1 MAAVC
6 SVVFVAIGLMGYVN
20 DGFPQRVD
28 EAVTKAQSAQFDELG
43 CMSEMGRYVPVAE
56 SCTVG
61 DANHVRG
68 VLLGDSIAG
77 TLSLELGNAMAPRSV
92 GVMNMSFGHCP
103 PIMGVYRIDQG
114 NTHRCPEHNDAVFH
128 YVTESNTLDIVILAG
143 YWTIYVESPL
153 LDIIS
158 HNERR
163 RTPDNRRIQ
172 LIKEAFEDS
181 ILRYIQTGKTVI
193 LVYPIPE
200 AGRHIPRSLAKLSMF
215 SKKHT
220 RDRDLM
226 TSYEAYKVRNKET
239 IQIFD
244 GIGEHPNL
252 IRIRPD
258 MIFCNTY
265 IEASCAVQVNGES
278 LYRDEFHLS
287 TLGARLVVQD
297 IMRHLAVGLA
307 DKN

>member
-1 MAAVC
+1 
-6 SVVFVAIGLMGYVN
+6 
-20 DGFPQRVD
+20 
-28 EAVTKAQSAQFDELG
+28 
-43 CMSEMGRYVPVAE
+43 
-56 SCTVG
+56 
-61 DANHVRG
+61 
-68 VLLGDSIAG
+68 
-77 TLSLELGNAMAPRSV
+77 
-92 GVMNMSFGHCP
+92 
-103 PIMGVYRIDQG
+103 
-114 NTHRCPEHNDAVFH
+114 
-128 YVTESNTLDIVILAG
+128 
-143 YWTIYVESPL
+143 
-153 LDIIS
+153 
-158 HNERR
+158 
-163 RTPDNRRIQ
+163 
-172 LIKEAFEDS
+172 
-181 ILRYIQTGKTVI
+181 
-193 LVYPIPE
+193 
-200 AGRHIPRSLAKLSMF
+200 MF